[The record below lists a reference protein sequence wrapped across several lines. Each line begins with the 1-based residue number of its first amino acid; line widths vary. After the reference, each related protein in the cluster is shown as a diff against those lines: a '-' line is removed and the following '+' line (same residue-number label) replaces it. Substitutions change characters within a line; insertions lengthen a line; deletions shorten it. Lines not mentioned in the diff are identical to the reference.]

1 MHGFEWSDIRGTEG
15 TGFVRALRTIL
26 TSHLPQLLPCLKE
39 RITDHINGE
48 LIDHETSPGIPWSLL
63 CVPTMLMNMIRE
75 LRAADLRHV
84 KETGRQNKQLRLL
97 WQRVE

>member
-39 RITDHINGE
+39 RITDHIDGE
-48 LIDHETSPGIPWSLL
+48 LIKHETSSGMSWSLL
-63 CVPTMLMNMIRE
+63 YVQTMLMNMIRE
-75 LRAADLRHV
+75 LRVADLRCV
-84 KETGRQNKQLRLL
+84 KETGCQN
-97 WQRVE
+97 